1 MVVPVIITNKPTKV
15 IDDRKDHKGEIS
27 HSNANKNSPLIIIS
41 WCKSRPIAETKR
53 LSSPYLIAHC
63 PDSNPSLRAW
73 VQEVL
78 LLQWHALKFINY
90 RVAIRI

>member
-41 WCKSRPIAETKR
+41 LCKSRPIADTKR

-63 PDSNPSLRAW
+63 PSLRAW

-78 LLQWHALKFINY
+78 LLQWHALK
-90 RVAIRI
+90 